1 MEPIAAKSP
10 RTGMRG
16 PFGFLTTRIGLIRR
30 RRRISPSLAEMEA
43 ELQGLQQR
51 LRAPRLS
58 LVTTLQRLPLVIP
71 AVARVSVAVL
81 RGEATRDQPLP

>member
-16 PFGFLTTRIGLIRR
+16 PFGFLTTRIGLTRR
-30 RRRISPSLAEMEA
+30 SGRIPSLAEMEA

-81 RGEATRDQPLP
+81 RGEVSRDQPLP

>member
-1 MEPIAAKSP
+1 
-10 RTGMRG
+10 
-16 PFGFLTTRIGLIRR
+16 
-30 RRRISPSLAEMEA
+30 MEA

>member
-10 RTGMRG
+10 RAGMRG
-16 PFGFLTTRIGLIRR
+16 PLGFLTTRIGLTRR
-30 RRRISPSLAEMEA
+30 NGRTSPSLAEMEA
-43 ELQGLQQR
+43 ELQGLRQR

-58 LVTTLQRLPLVIP
+58 LMTTLQRLPLVIP

-81 RGEATRDQPLP
+81 RGDVSRDQPLP